1 MIMSLKSRLLL
12 AFFGLFFCQ
21 IILAQPLNGTY
32 TIGGSNPDFITINSA
47 IAALNNNGVN
57 APVVFNIRNG
67 SYLELLLISPI
78 TGASATNTVTFQGE
92 SGDSSLVVINGSTN
106 SNQQNTVRLDTVA
119 YLTMKHLSIIQS
131 PNVNNNAALFINKG
145 KYCTFSHC
153 KIWGHYSSNSSA
165 SDYGI
170 QGINDTNMVFT
181 KCNIRGGASGNYFGN
196 IGSNHTKLL
205 IDSCEIIGEVFM
217 DKGTFSTLSNSTVS
231 GRVVLQQTSRTNIL
245 NNFLQ
250 NMLQLISCSG
260 YPQIP
265 MKIYNNVILGGSYQG
280 SVAYGFWTNSSSYF
294 DFYHNTIYM
303 NTPTMSGYAIYIN
316 PSTGIVN
323 VKNNIVYRY
332 DSNTSNYIF
341 RYPNIEAYVGYINS
355 DNNLYYRNGTSFS
368 INYTS
373 LQAFA
378 DSTDLDSNSVYAD
391 PIFGTVNFAD
401 VNSYKAT
408 SNILNNFTT
417 SLSSVTT
424 DINGNP
430 RNPAHPTAGAF
441 EMDGPPSAMITNQL
455 LQVCASVDTTLYA
468 NFISNTSLNYA
479 WYKNDSLINNAN
491 TSSLFFTNVQ
501 DTDSATYLCIASNN
515 LGSDSVTFSFE
526 IKHPPITSIAMAQ
539 GSNSACE
546 GDSVLLIGNDNSG
559 MWNDMSTNPQLYAT
573 QSGNYSIT
581 NSNQCGVSVSNMFG
595 VVIHAIPVPS
605 ITYQDTMLVCTP
617 SGLSYQWY
625 FNNAPLIGNS
635 NTLTTSADGVYSVVL
650 IDSNGCSGTST
661 SFNLITTEINKNKNL
676 TAISIYPNP
685 AANELHI
692 QMSSSTQV
700 IQVYDVLGNE
710 LHLPLKIQ
718 NNIHTLNIQE
728 LSKGMYFLKMK
739 DASLKFWKE

>member
-1 MIMSLKSRLLL
+1 MSLKSRLLL
-12 AFFGLFFCQ
+12 ALFGLFFCQ

-67 SYLELLLISPI
+67 SYLELLLFSPI

-205 IDSCEIIGEVFM
+205 IDSCEIISSVFI

-231 GRVVLQQTSRTNIL
+231 GRVLLQQTSRTNIL

-250 NMLQLISCSG
+250 NTLQLISSSG
-260 YPQIP
+260 WAQTP
-265 MKIYNNVILGGSYQG
+265 MKIYNNVIIGGSAQG

-355 DNNLYYRNGTSFS
+355 DNNLFYRNGTSFS
-368 INYTS
+368 NNYNS
-373 LQAFA
+373 LAAFS
-378 DSTDLDSNSVYAD
+378 DSTGLDTNSVYAD
-391 PIFGTVNFAD
+391 PMFGTVNYLD
-401 VNSYKAT
+401 VNSFKAT
-408 SNILNNFTT
+408 SGILNNFTT
-417 SLSSVTT
+417 SLSAVTT

-430 RNPAHPTAGAF
+430 RNPNHPTAGAF
-441 EMDGPPSAMITNQL
+441 EMDGPPTAMTPSQS
-455 LQVCASVDTTLYA
+455 LQVCAGSDTTLYA
-468 NFISNTSLNYA
+468 NFISNTSLSYA
-479 WYKNDSLINNAN
+479 WYKNDSLMNNAN
-491 TSSLFFTNVQ
+491 TSSLSFTNVQ
-501 DTDSATYLCIASNN
+501 NTDSATYQCIASNN
-515 LGSDSVTFSFE
+515 LGSDTVTFSFE
-526 IKHPPITSIAMAQ
+526 VKQAPNTPVALVQ
-539 GSNSACE
+539 GLNSACE
-546 GDSVLLIGNDNSG
+546 GDSVLLTGNDDGG

-573 QSGNYSIT
+573 FSGNYSII
-581 NSNQCGVSVSNMFG
+581 NSNQCGVSVSNIVSIIF
-595 VVIHAIPVPS
+595 HPLPVPS

-650 IDSNGCSGTST
+650 IDSNGCSGTSA
-661 SFNLITTEINKNKNL
+661 SFNLITTEIKNNSNKAAVN
-676 TAISIYPNP
+676 IYPNP
-685 AANELHI
+685 ASSELTI
-692 QMSSSTQV
+692 QMNSTNQV
-700 IQVYDVLGNE
+700 IKVFDVLGNE
-710 LHLPLKIQ
+710 IQLPTQIQ
-718 NNIHTLNIQE
+718 NNQYKLNIQE
-728 LSKGMYFLKMK
+728 LNKGMYFLKTK
-739 DASLKFWKE
+739 DASIKFWKE

>member
-1 MIMSLKSRLLL
+1 MSLKSRLLL
-12 AFFGLFFCQ
+12 ALFGLFFCQ

-67 SYLELLLISPI
+67 SYLELLLFSPI

-131 PNVNNNAALFINKG
+131 PNVNNNAALFTNKG

-153 KIWGHYSSNSSA
+153 RIWGHNSSNSSA

-205 IDSCEIIGEVFM
+205 IDSCEIISSVFI

-231 GRVVLQQTSRTNIL
+231 GRVLLQQTSRTNIL

-250 NMLQLISCSG
+250 NTLQLISSSG
-260 YPQIP
+260 WAQTP
-265 MKIYNNVILGGSYQG
+265 MKIYNNVIIGGSAQG

-355 DNNLYYRNGTSFS
+355 DNNLFYRNGTSFS
-368 INYTS
+368 NNYNS
-373 LQAFA
+373 LAAFS
-378 DSTDLDSNSVYAD
+378 DSTGLDTNSVYAD
-391 PIFGTVNFAD
+391 PMFGTVNYAD
-401 VNSYKAT
+401 VNSFKAT
-408 SNILNNFTT
+408 SGILNNFTT
-417 SLSSVTT
+417 SLSAVTT

-430 RNPAHPTAGAF
+430 RNPNHPTAGAF
-441 EMDGPPSAMITNQL
+441 EMDGPPTAMTPIQS
-455 LQVCASVDTTLYA
+455 LQVCAGSDTTLYA
-468 NFISNTSLNYA
+468 NFISNTSLSYA
-479 WYKNDSLINNAN
+479 WYKNDSLMNNAN
-491 TSSLFFTNVQ
+491 TSSLSFTNVQ
-501 DTDSATYLCIASNN
+501 NTDSATYQCIASNN
-515 LGSDSVTFSFE
+515 LGSDTVTFSFE
-526 IKHPPITSIAMAQ
+526 VKQAPNTPVALVQ
-539 GSNSACE
+539 GLNSACE
-546 GDSVLLIGNDNSG
+546 GDSVLLTGNDDGG

-573 QSGNYSIT
+573 FSGNYSII
-581 NSNQCGVSVSNMFG
+581 NSNQCGVSVSNIVSIIF
-595 VVIHAIPVPS
+595 HPLPVPS

-617 SGLSYQWY
+617 SGISYQWY
-625 FNNAPLIGNS
+625 FNNAPLIGN
-635 NTLTTSADGVYSVVL
+635 NNALTTSADGVYSVVL
-650 IDSNGCSGTST
+650 IDSNGCSGTSA
-661 SFNLITTEINKNKNL
+661 SFNLITTEIKNNSNKAAVN
-676 TAISIYPNP
+676 IYPNP
-685 AANELHI
+685 ASSELTI
-692 QMSSSTQV
+692 QMNSTNQV
-700 IQVYDVLGNE
+700 IKVFDVLGNE
-710 LHLPLKIQ
+710 LELPTQIQ
-718 NNIHTLNIQE
+718 NNQYKLNIQE
-728 LSKGMYFLKMK
+728 LNKGMYFLKTK

>member
-1 MIMSLKSRLLL
+1 MSLKSRLLL

-67 SYLELLLISPI
+67 SYLELLLFSPI

-131 PNVNNNAALFINKG
+131 PNLNNNAALFINKG

-205 IDSCEIIGEVFM
+205 IDSCEIISSVFI
-217 DKGTFSTLSNSTVS
+217 DKGSFSTLSNSTVS

-341 RYPNIEAYVGYINS
+341 RYPNIESYIGYINS
-355 DNNLYYRNGTSFS
+355 DNNLFYRNGTSFS
-368 INYTS
+368 NNYNS
-373 LQAFA
+373 LAAFS
-378 DSTDLDSNSVYAD
+378 DSTGLDSNSVYAD
-391 PIFGTVNFAD
+391 PMFGTVNYAD

-408 SNILNNFTT
+408 SGILNNFTT
-417 SLSSVTT
+417 SLSAVTT

-430 RNPAHPTAGAF
+430 RNPNHPTAGAF

-455 LQVCASVDTTLYA
+455 LQVCAGTDTTLYA
-468 NFISNTSLNYA
+468 NFISNTSLSYA
-479 WYKNDSLINNAN
+479 WYKNDSLMNNAN
-491 TSSLFFTNVQ
+491 TSSLSFTNVQ
-501 DTDSATYLCIASNN
+501 NTDSATYQCIASNN
-515 LGSDSVTFSFE
+515 LGSDTVTFSFE
-526 IKHPPITSIAMAQ
+526 VKQAPNTPVALVQ
-539 GSNSACE
+539 GLNSACE
-546 GDSVLLIGNDNSG
+546 GDSVLLTGNDDGG

-573 QSGNYSIT
+573 FSGNYSII
-581 NSNQCGVSVSNMFG
+581 NSNQCGVSVSNIVSIIF
-595 VVIHAIPVPS
+595 HPLPVPS

-650 IDSNGCSGTST
+650 IDSNGCSGTSA
-661 SFNLITTEINKNKNL
+661 SFNLITTQIKNNSNKAAVN
-676 TAISIYPNP
+676 IYPNP
-685 AANELHI
+685 ASSELTI
-692 QMSSSTQV
+692 QMNSTNQV
-700 IQVYDVLGNE
+700 IKVFDVLGNE
-710 LHLPLKIQ
+710 LELPTQIQ
-718 NNIHTLNIQE
+718 NNQYKLNIQE
-728 LSKGMYFLKMK
+728 LNKGMYFLKTK